1 MSYGRHFLKYH
12 LARARTAGMV
22 VMAAVMVLAPG
33 ASASHGPPLGQ
44 QDFTVAAAQGF
55 GDRQNSWAWAMQWWG
70 NHLYVGTNRAAR
82 CIGVW
87 FEMKNDQPIT
97 YPPTDPGIACTPDP
111 SDLPL
116 QAEIWRWSPTTN
128 TWERVYQSPNDVPN
142 PDHAGKLVSRDV
154 GYRTA
159 AAFTESDGTEALYV
173 GALNSQFM
181 WDGKV
186 PSPRILRS
194 TDGVTFT
201 PIPQLSGT
209 FMGSLT
215 LPSFRSMAAYNDKLF
230 AVNGGFLG
238 PGVLIV
244 SAKPGAGNNAWF
256 RASPLGMRIFE
267 VQPFNGWLY
276 VGALDA
282 VTGYSILKTQATG
295 IPPYTFTPV
304 VTGGGHLAVSPS
316 RNVVSMHVFDGRL
329 YVGTDNPAE
338 LIRINPDDTWELVA
352 GTPRQAPNGSWI
364 YPLTGLDEGFNNG
377 FNDHI
382 WRMQAHDGRLYAG
395 SYDSSYLW
403 RKYPGLDLALK
414 ELFGFDLFQT
424 ADGHYV
430 TPVTTKGM
438 GDQYN
443 FGVRN
448 MASTP
453 HGLFVG
459 TTNDHFGLNVL
470 RGVQGPAPVLAAPG
484 RLEAEVS
491 GSRTVLSWE
500 PVPGATRY
508 RVMRAPLR
516 YVTSLEPVGTRTWF
530 ARYYTLVGTTT
541 RPMFEDSA
549 PGADEPVLYLV
560 TAENADGGSSGV
572 SNLVRAPSLN
582 PAITFAGLLSTIDR
596 LHQRGRF
603 VSSQSLDSTRQAIT
617 AARDAAQAGELS
629 SAVSTLQTL
638 RQDTL
643 NGTVALMPD
652 STDLEVLLAKLT
664 RRIQLNHHRL
674 VERGSLF

>member
-1 MSYGRHFLKYH
+1 MASLFG
-12 LARARTAGMV
+12 LATGLTLSS
-22 VMAAVMVLAPG
+22 AALAK
-33 ASASHGPPLGQ
+33 HNPPLGLQ
-44 QDFTVAAAQGF
+44 SFTAGAPQGF
-55 GDRQNSWAWAMQWWG
+55 GDRQNSWPWAMQWWG

-87 FEMKNDQPIT
+87 FEAKNDQGIT
-97 YPPTDPGIACTPDP
+97 YPPSDSNIVCTPDP
-111 SDLPL
+111 ADLPL
-116 QAEIWRWSPTTN
+116 QAEIWRWSPSTS

-142 PDHAGKLVSRDV
+142 PDRTGKFVSRDV

-159 AAFTESDGTEALYV
+159 AVYTELDGTEAMYV

-201 PIPQLSGT
+201 PIPQRSGS

-215 LPSFRSMAAYNDKLF
+215 LPSFRSMAAYNSKLF

-238 PGVLIV
+238 PGVLIA
-244 SAKPGAGNNAWF
+244 SAKPAAGDNAWF
-256 RASPLGMRIFE
+256 RASPPEMKIFE

-282 VTGYSILKTQATG
+282 VGGYSVLKTQATG
-295 IPPYTFTPV
+295 FPPYAFTPV
-304 VTGGGHLAVSPS
+304 VASGGHLTGSPS

-352 GTPRQAPNGSWI
+352 GTPRQAPDGSWI
-364 YPLTGLDEGFNNG
+364 HPLTGLDEGFNNG

-403 RKYPGLDLALK
+403 SKYPNIDAAMS
-414 ELFGFDLFQT
+414 EVFGFDLFQT
-424 ADGHYV
+424 ADGHYA
-430 TPVTTKGM
+430 TPVTTQGM
-438 GDQYN
+438 GDRYN

-459 TTNDHFGLNVL
+459 ATNDHFGLNIL
-470 RGVQGPAPVLAAPG
+470 RGVTGPAPVLAAPS
-484 RLEAEVS
+484 RLEAEVN

-500 PVPGATRY
+500 PVPGATTY
-508 RVMRAPLR
+508 RIMRAPLK
-516 YVTSLEPVGTRTWF
+516 YVTSLEPVGTKTWF
-530 ARYYTLVGTTT
+530 ARYYTLVGTATHPIFADT
-541 RPMFEDSA
+541 A
-549 PGADEPVLYLV
+549 PGADDPFLYV
-560 TAENADGGSSGV
+560 VIAEDSSGGTSDV
-572 SNLVRAPSLN
+572 SNLVRLPSLN
-582 PAITFAGLLSTIDR
+582 PAITFTKLLSTIDR
-596 LHQRGRF
+596 LQQRGRF
-603 VSSQSLDSTRQAIT
+603 VSSPSMEGARQAVT
-617 AARDAAQAGELS
+617 AARDAAQAGDLS
-629 SAVSTLQTL
+629 TAISKLQAL

-643 NGTVALMPD
+643 AGTVTVAPE
-652 STDLEVLLAKLT
+652 STDLEILLARLI
-664 RRIQLNHHRL
+664 RRIQLTHHGL
-674 VERGSLF
+674 LERNSLF